1 MKRILYFNGM
11 GNGKPRRAE
20 SLAMKLAGHYLL
32 RHGIS
37 FRHIPVDWYASEPFP
52 KLLDRTAAIVKEEQ
66 ALHGD
71 IILCGISAGGSLAVD
86 VFSQLHAQKLSAMVL
101 CGPLK
106 VVKLAWWDKRTLES
120 IAFRDPKR
128 PSQLFYDSVKYCG
141 AIAIPS
147 LTQEDKHH
155 MITVQQWA
163 DTVVP
168 RPTMG
173 IHGVRTFQVP
183 GIGHTLGIGVGV
195 LYLPAILK
203 KL

>member
-1 MKRILYFNGM
+1 
-11 GNGKPRRAE
+11 
-20 SLAMKLAGHYLL
+20 MKLAERYLL
-32 RHGIS
+32 RHDIS
-37 FRHIPVDWYASEPFP
+37 FRHISINWYACEPFP
-52 KLLDRTAAIVKEEQ
+52 KLLDRTIAIVKEEQ

-71 IILCGISAGGSLAVD
+71 VILCGISAGGSLAVN
-86 VFSQLHAQKLSAMVL
+86 VFSKLHTRKLSAIVL

-106 VVKLAWWDKRTLES
+106 VAKLAWWDKRTLEG

-128 PSQLFYDSVKYCG
+128 PSQPFYDSVMYCG
-141 AIAIPS
+141 STAIPA

-173 IHGVRTFQVP
+173 IPEVRTFQVP
-183 GIGHTLGIGVGV
+183 GVGHTLGIGIGV